1 MSYAND
7 IIIRMLE
14 KYDKY
19 GGMKRNFF
27 SLQDWENVMKQ
38 HISEYNVRDHINN
51 IRLAATNFRY
61 MLSTDDVLSAMWISP
76 MYSRIMISGEHEITE
91 DVLLENIFEFIIS
104 DMISSYGDDHIWVD
118 IIREIGNDLEAN
130 KDDLLSEN
138 FSSLCNE
145 LTTVSGHVGSYEL
158 SYRMISKRKWRRCQ
172 YVTTWSWYGELRV
185 YILPNLSQ
193 HNFRY
198 LNMLVTSRDD
208 AS

>member
-130 KDDLLSEN
+130 KDDLLSDHPCV
-138 FSSLCNE
+138 FSISVSL
-145 LTTVSGHVGSYEL
+145 
-158 SYRMISKRKWRRCQ
+158 
-172 YVTTWSWYGELRV
+172 LR
-185 YILPNLSQ
+185 
-193 HNFRY
+193 
-198 LNMLVTSRDD
+198 
-208 AS
+208 